1 MKTDAEIGCL
11 ARLRPIGTVVESIG
25 VPEGRLIPYGRYAAK
40 IDAAFFEEIKGRAD
54 GRLVVVTSM
63 SPTPEGEGRTTL
75 TIGLAQS

>member
-40 IDAAFFEEIKGRAD
+40 LDAAIFEGVKGRAD
-54 GRLVVVTSM
+54 GRLVVVTSIARLLRAKAR
-63 SPTPEGEGRTTL
+63 PPL
-75 TIGLAQS
+75 P